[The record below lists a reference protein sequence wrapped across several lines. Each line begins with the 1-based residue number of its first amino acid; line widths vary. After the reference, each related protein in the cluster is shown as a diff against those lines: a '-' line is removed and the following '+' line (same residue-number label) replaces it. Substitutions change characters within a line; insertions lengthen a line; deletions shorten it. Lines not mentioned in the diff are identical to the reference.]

1 MNGESQ
7 KDRVRLA
14 AAIARHALEQ
24 LLREAKEGLGDE
36 ARTELLLAL
45 YDDIA
50 PSESVLG
57 RLGDVLNKVAEPL
70 RMVDDEDVEFVV
82 DQLDAAAGHIH
93 DAAGLRLDRARAAL
107 VEKAGS

>member
-7 KDRVRLA
+7 KDRIRLA
-14 AAIARHALEQ
+14 ATIARHALEQ

-45 YDDIA
+45 YDDVD
-50 PSESVLG
+50 PTSSVLG

-70 RMVDDEDVEFVV
+70 REIDDEDLEDVAC
-82 DQLDAAAGHIH
+82 QLDEAAGHIH
-93 DAAGLRLDRARAAL
+93 DSAGIRLDRARATL
-107 VEKAGS
+107 VERTGP